1 MSNDKIPARL
11 LSAVYQGKRSLG
23 RPNTSVRHF
32 MLNDVGKII
41 PEVDFKGSF
50 SSWAYIAHYKV
61 AWQIL
66 INNLGSNF
74 FNLPLNGMVIL
85 LIILIILIL
94 PFFLIYQIFIL
105 LQTRTKLLE
114 PHYKFLPL
122 PLLHLLPPHLPSFQ
136 TYSPRLKTIFRIL
149 NLNLTWSLREVRTAY
164 YLLAR
169 KYHPDK
175 CNGEI
180 STISKAESAELFK
193 GISNIF

>member
-1 MSNDKIPARL
+1 
-11 LSAVYQGKRSLG
+11 
-23 RPNTSVRHF
+23 

-50 SSWAYIAHYKV
+50 SSWAYIAHDKV
-61 AWQIL
+61 AWSIL

-74 FNLPLNGMVIL
+74 INLPRNGMVIL
-85 LIILIILIL
+85 LILLILLIL
-94 PFFLIYQIFIL
+94 PFFLIYQISLL

-122 PLLHLLPPHLPSFQ
+122 PLLHLLPPLPPHSPSFQ
-136 TYSPRLKTIFRIL
+136 TYSPRLKIIFRIL
-149 NLNLTWSLREVRTAY
+149 NLNPTSSLREVRTAY

-175 CNGEI
+175 CNGKI
-180 STISKAESAELFK
+180 SNISKAESAQKFN